1 LANLHAVRWLGTT
14 ASQHGLDKP
23 QLTLTFMYGPES
35 KDSSTLTV
43 GNHMEDGMWCA
54 HVDGRESTFVIS
66 NSDLNA
72 LKLPLVSQATASP
85 SPTASPVAKP

>member
-1 LANLHAVRWLGTT
+1 
-14 ASQHGLDKP
+14 
-23 QLTLTFMYGPES
+23 MYGPES

-43 GNHMEDGMWCA
+43 GSRAEDGMWCA
-54 HVDGRESTFVIS
+54 HVDGREGTFVIS